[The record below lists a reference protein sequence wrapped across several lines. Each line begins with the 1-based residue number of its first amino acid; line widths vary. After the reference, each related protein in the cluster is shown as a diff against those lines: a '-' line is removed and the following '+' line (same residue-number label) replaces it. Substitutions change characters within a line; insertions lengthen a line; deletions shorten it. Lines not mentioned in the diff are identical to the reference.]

1 MPDSQGYVRSGG
13 DIHTDGHTSA
23 GEREDHMRGGG
34 VRKWRGPEQKINRGK
49 ALESVLKFQFVDCK
63 G

>member
-23 GEREDHMRGGG
+23 GEREDHVRGAYGKGG
-34 VRKWRGPEQKINRGK
+34 DQREKLIGK
-49 ALESVLKFQFVDCK
+49 RL
-63 G
+63 

>member
-23 GEREDHMRGGG
+23 GEREDHVRGG
-34 VRKWRGPEQKINRGK
+34 RKEMEGTRARN
-49 ALESVLKFQFVDCK
+49 
-63 G
+63 